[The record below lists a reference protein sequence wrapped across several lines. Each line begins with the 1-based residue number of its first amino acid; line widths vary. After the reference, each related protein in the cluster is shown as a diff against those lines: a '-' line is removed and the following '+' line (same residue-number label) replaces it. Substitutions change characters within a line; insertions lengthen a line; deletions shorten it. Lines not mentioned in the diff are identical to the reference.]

1 MAERRVVVWSAV
13 ADVVAVLVFVAIGR
27 RTHDE
32 TGNVVVGALKVAAP
46 FVIALALG
54 WVIARAW
61 KSPWAPAAGV
71 VIWLTTVIVGML
83 LRRFVFDRG
92 TALPF
97 IIVATLFTGFFLV
110 GWRVVVEWR
119 SERDIRP

>member
-1 MAERRVVVWSAV
+1 M
-13 ADVVAVLVFVAIGR
+13 
-27 RTHDE
+27 
-32 TGNVVVGALKVAAP
+32 
-46 FVIALALG
+46 
-54 WVIARAW
+54 
-61 KSPWAPAAGV
+61 APATGV
-71 VIWLTTVIVGML
+71 VIWLTTVIAGML